1 MDDLLSISKI
11 PILTLIP
18 LFSIPLYMLYLS
30 FSCRSTLLG
39 FLSTI
44 RSAIWNLA
52 VGLTRLTSST
62 LNSYIPKLNC
72 LSIELMGCVNTM
84 ESIVVHAITKFRKT
98 KHISNWTFI
107 PRNGTCWV
115 FQPQEMKRTT
125 PVVLKHFLMS
135 PLLWRSDGGPSIIS
149 QISSCHVFL

>member
-1 MDDLLSISKI
+1 MDDFLSTSKL

-18 LFSIPLYMLYLS
+18 LFSIPLYKLYLS
-30 FSCRSTLLG
+30 FPRRSTLLG

-72 LSIELMGCVNTM
+72 LSIELMGCVNTIKSPDFVKQ
-84 ESIVVHAITKFRKT
+84 SIFQIEPLILGMALVGFSSHKKWKELHVLSWN
-98 KHISNWTFI
+98 ISW
-107 PRNGTCWV
+107 
-115 FQPQEMKRTT
+115 
-125 PVVLKHFLMS
+125 
-135 PLLWRSDGGPSIIS
+135 
-149 QISSCHVFL
+149 CHLYFEDQTEDPILFHKSHPAMCSYR